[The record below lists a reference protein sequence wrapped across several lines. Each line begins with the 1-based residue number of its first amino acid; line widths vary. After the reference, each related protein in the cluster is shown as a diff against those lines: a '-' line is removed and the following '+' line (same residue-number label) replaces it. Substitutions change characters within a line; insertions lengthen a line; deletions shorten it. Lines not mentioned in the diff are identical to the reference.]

1 VSASGV
7 RGESIEID
15 VGEIGGDLVYIPCSI
30 GAGNHARRPVAA
42 RALRLDL
49 RARPAPPEDRMIA
62 LALYLTFGTAFM
74 QAPASEV
81 PPPPR
86 SPLRPWPPS
95 RARARARA
103 ARRARARASGRAV
116 RRGRHSRHTTAPA
129 EAPPLRVRVPARIT
143 AGISPLP
150 SLDLAFFFGGRCA
163 QPVALGYQ
171 FTFSAGVAERYLEG
185 FVTHRHHLTAMR
197 SFGARDRG
205 FVSVGGGIALLAVSA
220 TVIEAET
227 RVGLRFGPR
236 RRGVVAALTRLGWNV
251 GFREQA
257 PMPQFGV
264 VLGVALF

>member
-1 VSASGV
+1 
-7 RGESIEID
+7 
-15 VGEIGGDLVYIPCSI
+15 
-30 GAGNHARRPVAA
+30 VA
-42 RALRLDL
+42 
-49 RARPAPPEDRMIA
+49 
-62 LALYLTFGTAFM
+62 
-74 QAPASEV
+74 
-81 PPPPR
+81 
-86 SPLRPWPPS
+86 
-95 RARARARA
+95 
-103 ARRARARASGRAV
+103 
-116 RRGRHSRHTTAPA
+116 TAPA
-129 EAPPLRVRVPARIT
+129 PAPAPVPAPAPAPAPAAEPFGVADTAATPPRPPKPRRFVFAFLPGIT

-150 SLDLAFFFGGRCA
+150 SLDLAFFFGGRLRRS
-163 QPVALGYQ
+163 PWALGYQ